1 VAAVTAR
8 GAFLQGVRESVPLQ
22 LGLAPFGAVTGV
34 AAVEAGLSPPGA
46 VGMSVVVFAGA
57 AQLAAIELLGE
68 TAPLAVI
75 VGTAA
80 IINARM
86 VMYSASIAPY
96 FSEYRRRVRAVAAY
110 FLVDQA
116 YAMSVTEFT
125 EGGRDRHRVRYYL
138 GIGIATWLVWVAATA
153 AGAAAG
159 ASVPP
164 EFELSFAVP
173 LVFLSLLVP
182 AMKDRPTVA
191 AAVAAGTV
199 ATAASGA
206 PFNLAL
212 PIGAVVGI
220 CTGLA
225 VEAWGNR

>member
-1 VAAVTAR
+1 VTAR
-8 GAFLQGVRESVPLQ
+8 GAFLEGVRDSLPFQ
-22 LGLAPFGAVTGV
+22 LGIAPFGAVAGV

-86 VMYSASIAPY
+86 LMYSASIAPY
-96 FSEYRRRVRAVAAY
+96 FSAYRRRVRALAAY

-116 YAMSVTEFT
+116 YAMSIAEFT
-125 EGGRDRHRVRYYL
+125 EGGRDRHRIRYYL
-138 GIGIATWLVWVAATA
+138 GLGLATWLVWVAATA

-164 EFELSFAVP
+164 ELELSFAVP

-191 AAVAAGTV
+191 AAVAGGTV
-199 ATAASGA
+199 ATAASGT

-220 CTGLA
+220 GTGLA

>member
-57 AQLAAIELLGE
+57 AQLAAVELLGE
-68 TAPLAVI
+68 TAPLAVV

-80 IINARM
+80 IINARLI
-86 VMYSASIAPY
+86 MYSASIAPY
-96 FSEYRRRVRAVAAY
+96 LSEYRRWVRAAAAY

-116 YAMSVTEFT
+116 YAMSIAEFT

-138 GIGIATWLVWVAATA
+138 GIGLTSWLVWVTATGV
-153 AGAAAG
+153 GAAAG

-164 EFELSFAVP
+164 ELELSFAVP
-173 LVFLSLLVP
+173 LVFLALLVP
-182 AMKDRPTVA
+182 AVKDRPTVA
-191 AAVAAGTV
+191 AAVVGGAV

-206 PFNLAL
+206 PFNLEL
-212 PIGAVVGI
+212 PIGAAVGI
-220 CTGLA
+220 GAGLS